1 MWRSLLSAHFM
12 VATLLCAPVYST
24 AANQPPTP
32 KLSLADCLRAAL
44 AAGPQRARAAADLAL
59 AQAKLDEAKAGRWG
73 QVEYTQIVGL
83 VNGARGD
90 PVFSPD
96 EQTDFLDDLGPFT
109 RLELEIRLPLYTF
122 GKLSAALKAAENGLR
137 VERARGEMARA
148 DTVLEIKRLYYG
160 LLLSRQLS
168 LVLRDMME
176 NMDGAIEKTQAR
188 LDADVANVTERDVLR
203 LRIGRSKFASGV
215 ERVAASQRL
224 TKRALA
230 RAIGMPVDADFEIA
244 DRRLK
249 PVAAELENLELY
261 VEGSVRSR
269 PEWSQIES
277 GLAAQDALIKL
288 EEAASYPTLFLATG
302 VRYAVAGN
310 RDDQKNVF
318 ANDDFNYIQPVGVLG
333 LHWDLNFFSNNAKAA
348 QARATKE
355 KLLAER
361 RHAESGLRLDAE
373 RAFIAFERAAAMIDF
388 ARAGRK
394 SARGLLV
401 LTVTN
406 YDLGIGDA
414 EELFEAYGAYTETS
428 TDYFRAVH
436 DYNVAVAE
444 LSRAVGRELLDLS
457 YE

>member
-1 MWRSLLSAHFM
+1 MWRLECAAWALVGVVAAGTAGAAESAR
-12 VATLLCAPVYST
+12 V
-24 AANQPPTP
+24 
-32 KLSLADCLRAAL
+32 LSLQDCVRLAL
-44 AAGPQRARAAADLAL
+44 AEGPQRHRIAADLRL
-59 AQAKLDEAKAGRWG
+59 AQAKLEEARAGRWG
-73 QVEYTQIVGL
+73 QAEYTQIVGL
-83 VNGARGD
+83 VNEARGD

-96 EQTDFLDDLGPFT
+96 EQTDFLDGLGPFT

-137 VERARGEMARA
+137 AERARGEMARA
-148 DTVLEIKRLYYG
+148 ETVLEIKRLYYG
-160 LLLSRQLS
+160 LLLSQQLS
-168 LVLRDMME
+168 LVLLDMMD
-176 NMDGAIEKTQAR
+176 NMDEAIEKTQKR
-188 LDADVANVTERDVLR
+188 LDADAENVTERDVLR
-203 LRIGRSKFASGV
+203 LRIGRSKFAAGV
-215 ERVAASQRL
+215 ERVRASQRL
-224 TKRALA
+224 TRQALA
-230 RAIGMPVDADFEIA
+230 RAVGLPLDADFAIA

-249 PVAAELENLELY
+249 PVEVAVEDVESFLENSARL
-261 VEGSVRSR
+261 R

-277 GLAAQDALIKL
+277 GIEAQTALVEL
-288 EEAASYPTLFLATG
+288 EEASSYPTFFLATG

-318 ANDDFNYIQPVGVLG
+318 ANDDFNFVEPVGVLG

-348 QARATKE
+348 QARAAKE

-373 RAFIAFERAAAMIDF
+373 RSFIAYQRAKATIDA

-401 LTVTN
+401 LTVSN

-444 LSRAVGRELLDLS
+444 LSRAVGRELLDS
-457 YE
+457 SDE